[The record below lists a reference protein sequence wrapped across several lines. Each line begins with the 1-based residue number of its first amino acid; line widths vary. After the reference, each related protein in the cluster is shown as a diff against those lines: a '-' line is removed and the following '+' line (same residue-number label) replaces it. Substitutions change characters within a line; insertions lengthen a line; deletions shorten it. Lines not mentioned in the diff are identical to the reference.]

1 MVIRVYGIRFQT
13 GMQEIIRIC
22 KLIVMLLFI
31 FVPYQYVETIIK
43 NLSSK
48 QFIKVAEMN
57 KEIENV
63 KGFLEDQNSLL
74 QSLEEGI
81 VVVKKNHID
90 FINDIF
96 CDII

>member
-1 MVIRVYGIRFQT
+1 
-13 GMQEIIRIC
+13 
-22 KLIVMLLFI
+22 
-31 FVPYQYVETIIK
+31 VPYQYVETIIK